1 MVTFTGSGHDI
12 DFGWG
17 HIFRENPNLLSVKLP
32 EGITRIGTWMFQKS
46 ENLSLVNIPSTVT
59 DIEVSAFEGTK
70 IMRDFKESNE
80 ENLYI
85 DNRLIVSKEALR

>member
-1 MVTFTGSGHDI
+1 
-12 DFGWG
+12 
-17 HIFRENPNLLSVKLP
+17 
-32 EGITRIGTWMFQKS
+32 MFQKS